1 MQWKKEKEQRIM
13 LVEKKKER
21 QIMVEEKMGM
31 TGIYSDDTSFGIN
44 MEQKFTEQ
52 HWQVRFFERSAEK
65 RRQRSYIQT

>member
-13 LVEKKKER
+13 LVEKKKKER
-21 QIMVEEKMGM
+21 QVMVEEKMGM

-52 HWQVRFFERSAEK
+52 H
-65 RRQRSYIQT
+65 